1 MIGKDVVEGKDTD
14 EPTVPLPWYIHS
26 PFFFFFWKTVV
37 APLFWGFIFDEQWLP
52 PCFGALFFIFY
63 YFYYF
68 FLPYCFLVLR
78 LWF

>member
-1 MIGKDVVEGKDTD
+1 M
-14 EPTVPLPWYIHS
+14 
-26 PFFFFFWKTVV
+26 V

-68 FLPYCFLVLR
+68 FFALFPLGFKALVLDK
-78 LWF
+78 LFATNLLFCSCDNISLTVYNIPGSAN